1 MGHRDKF
8 FILSE
13 VYQLR
18 NLKQAARNLGVSEAV
33 VKDLTKHGLLKRY
46 FTHKGAVVAYHT
58 NELWGFYC
66 RVTNVWKPAHHKG
79 LKTNRILIRD
89 AARKC
94 RCSLWQALALIIEH
108 KILITKPARKAKG
121 IDALRVNPKH
131 IDKAL
136 DRAAQQI
143 TSFREAAQ
151 ALETDAQTI
160 CAMAKKGILERQR
173 EQERRPN
180 QRHRAVYT
188 KSLQEC
194 IAKYGDAKTALFEL
208 KSSVSD

>member
-1 MGHRDKF
+1 
-8 FILSE
+8 
-13 VYQLR
+13 
-18 NLKQAARNLGVSEAV
+18 
-33 VKDLTKHGLLKRY
+33 LLKRGHGLSIAAPPEMVDPKDTAFERY
-46 FTHKGAVVAYHT
+46 LVSRIEGATAQTWLDKLPFHVAALTTEAFGLLLT
-58 NELWGFYC
+58 NGP
-66 RVTNVWKPAHHKG
+66 KA
-79 LKTNRILIRD
+79 RILIRD